1 MQSSNLGERL
11 RLERTRLGL
20 SQEAFGEAGGVK
32 KFAQS
37 NYERGKRSPDGLY
50 LERVAKIGVD
60 VQFVLTGSRSVSE
73 AQPLEISSG
82 EFSPIDVAQ
91 LVRIVER
98 LDAIATEAGKRLP
111 ATKLIEIAADVYNYL
126 QQEEEGAQDDEKL
139 NRTLKLVVN
148 R

>member
-1 MQSSNLGERL
+1 MNIGDRLKEER
-11 RLERTRLGL
+11 ERLGL
-20 SQEAFGEAGGVK
+20 NQTALAQIGGVGK
-32 KFAQS
+32 TTQIK
-37 NYERGKRSPDGLY
+37 YEKGTSSPDSAY
-50 LERVAKIGVD
+50 LSAVSKEGVD
-60 VQFVLTGSRSVSE
+60 IFYVLQGQRF
-73 AQPLEISSG
+73 APPSG
-82 EFSPIDVAQ
+82 VDGGENATIDVAQ